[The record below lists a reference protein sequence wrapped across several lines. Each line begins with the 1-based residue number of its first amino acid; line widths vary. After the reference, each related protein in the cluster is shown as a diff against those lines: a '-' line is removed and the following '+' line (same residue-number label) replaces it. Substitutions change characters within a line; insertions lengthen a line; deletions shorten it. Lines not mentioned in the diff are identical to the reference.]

1 MITIQNTLNSAIV
14 YSDSIDPAAEGLI
27 RALCGS
33 PLSKGSQIRIM
44 PDVHPGKGCA
54 IGTTMTLTDKV
65 APGLVGTDIGCGMTV
80 WKVSGKRMELQ
91 KLDIQ
96 AVYPFEEP
104 VALICNDESK
114 SLGLPWNRM
123 LRHSSGEIYDII
135 AGTFFLCAAPKDSE
149 SFEGLTENQ
158 VQAYT
163 KRLAHPEYFLRTSQG
178 HMVLEL

>member
-1 MITIQNTLNSAIV
+1 MKSDATMRVLIV
-14 YSDSIDPAAEGLI
+14 E
-27 RALCGS
+27 
-33 PLSKGSQIRIM
+33 
-44 PDVHPGKGCA
+44 PGKA
-54 IGTTMTLTDKV
+54 PREAVIAHTLE
-65 APGLVGTDIGCGMTV
+65 AMQAGVGDT
-80 WKVSGKRMELQ
+80 
-91 KLDIQ
+91 IQ
-96 AVYPFEEP
+96 AVYPFVET

-123 LRHSSGEIYDII
+123 LRDSSGEIYDII

-178 HMVLEL
+178 LMVLVL